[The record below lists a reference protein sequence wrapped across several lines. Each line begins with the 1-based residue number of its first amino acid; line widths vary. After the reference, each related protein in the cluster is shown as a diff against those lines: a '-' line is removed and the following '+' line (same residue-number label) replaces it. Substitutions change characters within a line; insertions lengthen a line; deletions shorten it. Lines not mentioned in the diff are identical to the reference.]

1 MRKRQKARAEP
12 KIEPKT
18 SKPVKIQTQDAFQ
31 NPMART
37 GAYMPNLLEATNYQI
52 TRFTWN
58 WKEINTLY
66 REHWVIR
73 RIIDTVPG
81 DMLKSGYKIL
91 SQLKPEQQRKLKR
104 IERQTKI
111 MDKIEEGLCWGRLYG
126 GAVGLI
132 LIRGHED
139 ILDQPLEFDDIM
151 PGSFKGMLVMDRWSG
166 VSSELDLIKDISDPD
181 FGLPEYYRITVDGMT
196 MGIRVHHSRICR
208 FTGRNLPYIERLA
221 EQHWGSSELEHVIE
235 ELRKRDNVSWNTAML
250 TFMANIRTLK
260 MEGLGQMLATGNEKA
275 LQGLYATIQAQN
287 ALLSNNGLQLLGEND
302 DYQSHQYSFSGLG
315 EVYDRFMMD
324 VAGAAEIPVTRL
336 FGRSPA
342 GMNSTG
348 ESDMQ
353 NYYDAIEQKQK
364 TYLQPVLDKILPIML
379 MSEFGGIPDDFDYAF
394 NPVRQ
399 LSDSDMVE
407 FASKNTDSVTKAFTA
422 GLISQKVALKE
433 LRQQS
438 EITGMWTNITDEDIE
453 AADDEVFKPDEVAP
467 KMPLTE
473 DADFKESDHPR
484 DDDGKFGSGGGENSG
499 ENTKEKLKNSGKN
512 GIIKSNKTAKELSV
526 TKAEAGELEDLKNKG
541 WKFDFSTQEV
551 QGYSVKSLRGD
562 NNRIEGLVSTR
573 VGKDGGVEIKN
584 MESAPHN
591 KSSDS
596 GKTKGDIPNV
606 SGRLIAEAIKESFSK
621 GGDYVHLESKDS
633 LKPFY
638 EKLGFINTRGNI
650 MTIWGDAAKALAD
663 KYS

>member
-1 MRKRQKARAEP
+1 MRKRQKIRAEP
-12 KIEPKT
+12 KQ
-18 SKPVKIQTQDAFQ
+18 SAKIQTQDAFQ
-31 NPMART
+31 NPLART
-37 GAYMPNLLEATNYQI
+37 GAFMPNLLEATNYQL

-81 DMLKSGYKIL
+81 DMLKNGYKIL
-91 SQLKPEQQRKLKR
+91 SQLKPEQQRRLKR

-166 VSSELDLIKDISDPD
+166 VSSDLELIKDISNPD
-181 FGLPEYYRITVDGMT
+181 FGYPEYYRVNVDGMAS
-196 MGIRVHHSRICR
+196 GIRVHHSRICR
-208 FTGRNLPYIERLA
+208 FIGRNLPYIERIA

-235 ELRKRDNVSWNTAML
+235 ELRKRDNVSWNTALL
-250 TFMANIRTLK
+250 TFMANIKVLK
-260 MEGLGQMLATGNEKA
+260 LDGMAQALATGTEKA
-275 LQGLYATIQAQN
+275 LQGLYSTIQAQN
-287 ALLSNNGLQLLGEND
+287 ALLNNNGMVVLGENE
-302 DYQSHQYSFSGLG
+302 DYQSHQYAFSGLG

-379 MSEFGGIPDDFDYAF
+379 MSEFGGIPDDFDYTF

-407 FASKNTDSVTKAFTA
+407 FAAKNTDSVTKAFMA
-422 GLISQKVALKE
+422 GMISQKVALKE

-438 EITGMWTNITDEDIE
+438 EITGVWTNITDEDIE
-453 AADDEVFKPDEVAP
+453 AADDEVFKPDDTQP

-484 DDDGKFGSGGGENSG
+484 DDDGKFSSGSGGENEESPPEDLESYSG
-499 ENTKEKLKNSGKN
+499 QTKSLMGVEHKGVSGKEAIN
-512 GIIKSNKTAKELSV
+512 KLLQEESGYVKNAFVREDLGGITLLWGNDGLGLKHIIKRRKEDGIDVDTFLNELSDV
-526 TKAEAGELEDLKNKG
+526 VEKG
-541 WKFDFSTQEV
+541 K
-551 QGYSVKSLRGD
+551 LD
-562 NNRIEGLVSTR
+562 N
-573 VGKDGGVEIKN
+573 GKK
-584 MESAPHN
+584 
-591 KSSDS
+591 
-596 GKTKGDIPNV
+596 
-606 SGRLIAEAIKESFSK
+606 GRLEIVHEGKKAIVSPRIFN
-621 GGDYVHLESKDS
+621 D
-633 LKPFY
+633 
-638 EKLGFINTRGNI
+638 KLTFLFTAFEIY
-650 MTIWGDAAKALAD
+650 K
-663 KYS
+663 K

>member
-12 KIEPKT
+12 RIT
-18 SKPVKIQTQDAFQ
+18 QPVKVQTQDAFQ
-31 NPMART
+31 NPLART
-37 GAYMPNLLEATNYQI
+37 GAYMPNLLEATNYQQ
-52 TRFTWN
+52 TKFTWN
-58 WKEINTLY
+58 WKEINILY
-66 REHWVIR
+66 REHWVVR

-81 DMLKSGYKIL
+81 DMLKNGYKIL
-91 SQLKPEQQRKLKR
+91 SQLKPEQQRRLKR

-132 LIRGHED
+132 LIRGHEN
-139 ILDQPLEFDDIM
+139 ILDQPLEFDEIM

-166 VSSELDLIKDISDPD
+166 VSPELELIKDISDPD
-181 FGLPEYYRITVDGMT
+181 FGMPEYYKISIDGMP

-208 FTGRNLPYIERLA
+208 FTGRNLPYIERIV
-221 EQHWGSSELEHVIE
+221 ENHWGASELEHVIE
-235 ELRKRDNVSWNTAML
+235 ELRKRDNVSWNTALL
-250 TFMANIRTLK
+250 TFMANIKVLK
-260 MEGLGQMLATGNEKA
+260 LDGMAQALATGNEKV
-275 LQGLYATIQAQN
+275 LQGLYSTIQAQN
-287 ALLSNNGLQLLGEND
+287 TLLNNNGMMVLGEKEE
-302 DYQSHQYSFSGLG
+302 YQSHQYAFSGLG

-364 TYLQPVLDKILPIML
+364 TYLQPVLDRILPIML

-453 AADDEVFKPDEVAP
+453 AADDEVFKPEDTPP

-473 DADFKESDHPR
+473 DADFAESDHPR
-484 DDDGKFGSGGGENSG
+484 DDDGKFSSSGG
-499 ENTKEKLKNSGKN
+499 ENTKEELKNSSENAKIYSEVGNELRQKGLLN
-512 GIIKSNKTAKELSV
+512 KSETLMQPKPIQITEMAVHAKDRLKERGITVSEAQEYVDTALVMIKQSNDKYNFIA
-526 TKAEAGELEDLKNKG
+526 
-541 WKFDFSTQEV
+541 
-551 QGYSVKSLRGD
+551 
-562 NNRIEGLVSTR
+562 
-573 VGKDGGVEIKN
+573 KDGCSYVLE
-584 MESAPHN
+584 
-591 KSSDS
+591 
-596 GKTKGDIPNV
+596 
-606 SGRLIAEAIKESFSK
+606 SGRLISVVPKEYFDK
-621 GGDYVHLESKDS
+621 NMLEKVKVIEKW
-633 LKPFY
+633 LK
-638 EKLGFINTRGNI
+638 K
-650 MTIWGDAAKALAD
+650 K
-663 KYS
+663 